1 MMTEDQLDEHAIE
14 DECFDRLVDG
24 ELSRDEYGQ
33 LLSSLDDDPGGWRRC
48 ALAFLEAQALRKEF
62 ASPVDERVDFPVTF
76 SNHWSSRSPGARL
89 GLSLAAAAT
98 ILLAFGLGLTQRG
111 WWPVSEAVV
120 PPNSQV
126 VDHQQDLLPDIG
138 REEPSVSMWV
148 SDHSVRNGEM
158 SVVADGLD
166 GVVPSNTQDGIW
178 KRGARSGIP
187 ERLSEMFERL
197 GHDVQR
203 RIRYVPVELS
213 DSRQMLIPIEDVEIV
228 PVSQESF
235 Q

>member
-1 MMTEDQLDEHAIE
+1 MMTEDPWDEHAME
-14 DECFDRLVDG
+14 DERFDRLVDG
-24 ELSRDEYGQ
+24 ELSRDEYDQ
-33 LLSSLDDDPGGWRRC
+33 LLSSLDEKPGGWRRC
-48 ALAFLEAQALRKEF
+48 ALAFLEAQALRKELLPP
-62 ASPVDERVDFPVTF
+62 AGETVDFPVTF
-76 SNHWSSRSPGARL
+76 PKHSSNRLPGARL
-89 GLSLAAAAT
+89 RLSLAVAAI

-111 WWPVSEAVV
+111 WWPESEEVV
-120 PPNSQV
+120 LSNPQL
-126 VDHQQDLLPDIG
+126 VDHQQDRPPDIG
-138 REEPSVSMWV
+138 REQPGVSMWV
-148 SDHSVRNGEM
+148 SDHSVRNGE
-158 SVVADGLD
+158 VRAVADGLD

-178 KRGARSGIP
+178 KRDARSGIP
-187 ERLSEMFERL
+187 ERISEMFERL